1 MTAAPRS
8 AAQRSRETPSRAA
21 NRLAVNAR
29 IFAAAA
35 ASLLLLL
42 GASPSTPAGRGDG
55 SAYDAF
61 VRGATAQRGLFTL
74 WQKNGKLYLELTPA
88 QLGHDFVQTIVPS
101 SGVGGDFIVWGN
113 TDHLPAELVRFERAG
128 NQIAIVW
135 PTPYFIA
142 PGDPGAERAIDHSF
156 ARSIVGTAPIVAT
169 DDKTGDVIFDAAPFL
184 GDQLNLKKVF
194 AQGLRGSKG
203 TPYTLDPDRTY
214 FAAPKAF
221 PKNVIIEARQDWTSP
236 DENLADS
243 VPDPRHVQMRV
254 TYNIADVTPSTDYR
268 PRLADDRIG
277 IYDDIY
283 LQFDDDRAP
292 TRKLRYVVRWNLQ
305 PSDPS
310 KPVSP
315 ATHPMV
321 FYMSNTVPQKYRAAI
336 RAAVLKWNA
345 AFLPLGISDAV
356 QVRDQP
362 DDPNWDPDDIRYN
375 VLRWVTEWR
384 PSFGADSQTL
394 YDPRTGEEF
403 RTGILISA
411 DVPLSAEREWRDVV
425 DPARYGRS
433 TDPMPQKYLDDVW
446 LGTIMHE
453 TGHNLG
459 MQHNFIGSMAYSAK
473 ELQDPTFTAKYGIA
487 STVMEYAPTNVWPR
501 RYGQGTYS
509 QTVLGPYDYH
519 LIQWAYAR
527 IPGANTPQEEL
538 PTLGR
543 WASAWSDPRYR
554 YESDED
560 VSWGNGH
567 ASDPRA
573 EQGDLTNDPLRW
585 CGVQLGLDRDLVAHL
600 DARYPQAGEAYQD
613 ETDAFRFLYG
623 RYAGCA
629 TLPAHFIGGQY
640 LSRAHRG
647 DPGAQAPIV
656 PVPRTEQRRAFDVL
670 ARYLFA
676 ANPLHASAA
685 LLSHLGYSEWAGYG
699 YVSYEGYGNLPQWAY
714 DPPERHDVPLAEDIA
729 RLQDGVLK
737 EMFSPQVLARIADG
751 PAETSDRNPM
761 QLADLFTWTHD
772 AAFSE
777 FRGRFPRAIAP
788 QRRTLQQHYA
798 ALLATL
804 ANAPPAGTPDDARA
818 LARAQLA
825 YIEAEA
831 SRAQASP
838 RVDRTT
844 RAHLDLLRSRAY
856 DALHPQQ

>member
-1 MTAAPRS
+1 
-8 AAQRSRETPSRAA
+8 
-21 NRLAVNAR
+21 VNAP
-29 IFAAAA
+29 IFAATV
-35 ASLLLLL
+35 ASFLLLI
-42 GASPSTPAGRGDG
+42 GATPAPRGDA
-55 SAYDAF
+55 SAQPYEAF
-61 VRGATAQRGLFTL
+61 VQGATAQRGLFTL
-74 WQKNGKLYLELTPA
+74 WQKNGKLYVELTPA
-88 QLGHDFVQTIVPS
+88 QLDHDFVQTIVPA

-135 PTPYFIA
+135 PTPYFVA
-142 PGDPGAERAIDHSF
+142 PGDPAAERAIDHSF
-156 ARSIVGTAPIVAT
+156 ARTIVGLAPIAVT
-169 DDKTGDVIFDAAPFL
+169 DPKTGDVVFDAAPFL
-184 GDQLNLKKVF
+184 GDQLNLRNIF

-203 TPYTLDPDRTY
+203 APYVLDPERTY
-214 FAAPKAF
+214 FAPAKAF
-221 PKNVIIEARQDWTSP
+221 PKNVVIEARQDWTS
-236 DENLADS
+236 DDQHLADA

-254 TYNIADVTPSTDYR
+254 VYNIADVTPSPDYR

-283 LQFDDDRAP
+283 LQFADDRVL

-315 ATHPMV
+315 AMHPMV
-321 FYMSNTVPQKYRAAI
+321 FYMSNTVPRKYRPAI
-336 RAAVLKWNA
+336 RAAVLKWND
-345 AFLPLGISDAV
+345 AFVKLGISDAL

-375 VLRWVTEWR
+375 VLRWVTEQR
-384 PSFGADSQTL
+384 ASFGADSQTL

-411 DVPLSAEREWRDVV
+411 DVPLSAQREWSDVV

-433 TDPMPQKYLDDVW
+433 TDPMPQKFLDDVW

-459 MQHNFIGSMAYSAK
+459 MQHNFIGSMAYTAK
-473 ELQDPTFTAKYGIA
+473 QLQDPAFTAKYGIT

-501 RYGQGTYS
+501 PYGQGDYS

-519 LIQWAYAR
+519 LMQWTYAT
-527 IPGANTPQEEL
+527 IPGARTPDDEL
-538 PTLGR
+538 PTLR
-543 WASAWSDPRYR
+543 KWAAAWSEPRYR

-573 EQGDLTNDPLRW
+573 EQGDLTSDPLAW
-585 CGVQLGLDRDLVAHL
+585 CGLQLRMDRNLVAHL
-600 DARYPQAGEAYQD
+600 DARYPQTGEAYQD
-613 ETDAFRFLYG
+613 ETDTFRFLFG
-623 RYAGCA
+623 RYATCA
-629 TLPAHFIGGQY
+629 TMPAHFIGGQY

-647 DPGAQAPIV
+647 DPGAQPPIV

-670 ARYLFA
+670 AANLFA
-676 ANPLHASAA
+676 ANPLHASAT
-685 LLSHLGYSEWAGYG
+685 LLEHLGYSEWAGYG
-699 YVSYEGYGNLPQWAY
+699 YVGYEGYGNLPQWAY
-714 DPPERHDVPLAEDIA
+714 DPPERHDVPLAEQIA
-729 RLQDGVLK
+729 ALQDGVLK
-737 EMFSPQVLARIADG
+737 EMFSPPVLSRIADAA
-751 PAETSDRNPM
+751 AETRAGSPM
-761 QLADLFTWTHD
+761 RLEDLFTWVRD

-777 FRGRFPRAIAP
+777 LRGRATTAIAP
-788 QRRTLQQHYA
+788 ERRTLQQHYT

-804 ANAPPAGTPDDARA
+804 ATTPTAGTPDDARA

-831 SRAQASP
+831 LRAQSSP
-838 RVDRTT
+838 RPDRTT
-844 RAHLDLLRSRAY
+844 RAHLDLLRTRAY
-856 DALHPQQ
+856 DALHPTHQ